1 MSKLMI
7 FFVGIV
13 IGMLLIALITKFKHI
28 LDEIELEE
36 ALEDVLEEE
45 DIEIL

>member
-1 MSKLMI
+1 MSKLTI
-7 FFVGIV
+7 FLVGVLIGV
-13 IGMLLIALITKFKHI
+13 IAITLINKFKNI

-36 ALEDVLEEE
+36 TLEDVLEEE

>member
-1 MSKLMI
+1 MSKLII

-13 IGMLLIALITKFKHI
+13 TGMLLIALITKFKHI

-45 DIEIL
+45 NIEIL

>member
-1 MSKLMI
+1 MSKLII

-36 ALEDVLEEE
+36 TLEDVLEEE

>member
-1 MSKLMI
+1 MSKLII

-13 IGMLLIALITKFKHI
+13 IGMLLITLITKFKHV

-45 DIEIL
+45 DVEIL

>member
-1 MSKLMI
+1 MSKLII

-45 DIEIL
+45 DIEVL

>member
-1 MSKLMI
+1 MSKLTI
-7 FFVGIV
+7 FLVGV
-13 IGMLLIALITKFKHI
+13 LIGAIAITLINKFKNI

-45 DIEIL
+45 DIEVL